1 MDRGAWRAAVPGVA
15 ESDAVGSGNTDSNS
29 DPCVRPPDPALG
41 QSPSGRVNL
50 TLSLSEVTAV
60 PPHGSTVTSSRPSH
74 SGQQRLKP
82 HWRVSPAWVQMPR
95 LRGFPL
101 QRGQRI
107 LRQDRAVS
115 GRTAVSGACRG
126 SREACGRH
134 CGCPSPSLRR
144 GVQPLPGAC
153 PLPSGAGGAVCS
165 QPTSHLGP
173 QG

>member
-60 PPHGSTVTSSRPSH
+60 PPRGSTVTSSRPSH

-115 GRTAVSGACRG
+115 GRTLVTAAMKRHLLLGRKAMTNLDSILK
-126 SREACGRH
+126 SRDITCQQRTKL
-134 CGCPSPSLRR
+134 CFF
-144 GVQPLPGAC
+144 Q
-153 PLPSGAGGAVCS
+153 
-165 QPTSHLGP
+165 
-173 QG
+173 